1 MFNMQEL
8 AKIMKD
14 LDGTPQGEMMKMMFQ
29 GGGAKA
35 LTRSTPGFKYI
46 EKAQNIITKDG
57 IDSSVYYDK
66 PYLLTTRNQR
76 YLDTTLQEGAQS
88 AFVILS
94 AGDTIFEL
102 VSRGVNKIVTVDVN
116 DLQPLIFKLRKAAIM
131 TLKPSQFEQFLIDSK
146 GYRFMSQDVY
156 KDVRQAFDKNDQ
168 ETINFW
174 DNILEINPQD
184 DLRQYL
190 FKGIGGDISKT
201 RMSLPFLRN
210 KPGYYDLRTKLEK
223 ADISINL
230 QDALEYLKQNPN
242 QQFDYIDITNILL
255 FIYQLQCEDK
265 PEKFNDILKTLKEIY
280 NTNLNNGGVFVIDYL
295 FGVALSDLDNIT
307 MEDPDKR
314 KVQEIYKIT
323 LEKLRELFEL
333 ESCTASKLIDGF
345 GPQQDTIIYTKKT
358 GI

>member
-1 MFNMQEL
+1 MIQMNEMQQLLKKLE
-8 AKIMKD
+8 
-14 LDGTPQGEMMKMMFQ
+14 GTPEGNLLKQMMGQ
-29 GGGAKA
+29 SRL
-35 LTRSTPGFKYI
+35 LTRSTPGFKQI

-57 IDSSVYYDK
+57 MDTDVYYDK

-76 YLDTTLQEGAQS
+76 YLDTTLPNGADS
-88 AFVILS
+88 AFTILS

-102 VSRGVNKIVTVDVN
+102 VSRGVNHIVTVDVN
-116 DLQPLIFKLRKAAIM
+116 DLQPLVFKLRKAAIM

-146 GYRFMSQDVY
+146 GYRFMARDVY
-156 KDVRQAFDKNDQ
+156 KDVREAFDKSD
-168 ETINFW
+168 EPTINFW
-174 DNILEINPQD
+174 DNIIDINPQD

-201 RMSLPFLRN
+201 RMCLPFLRN

-223 ADISINL
+223 ADIQIHI
-230 QDALEYLKQNPN
+230 QDALEYLKQNPT

-265 PEKFNDILKTLKEIY
+265 PEKYNEVLKTLRTIY
-280 NTNLNNGGVFVIDYL
+280 DTNLNNGGVFVIDYL
-295 FGVALSDLDNIT
+295 FGVGLSDLENIT
-307 MEDPDKR
+307 MEEPEKR

-333 ESCTASKLIDGF
+333 ESCTVSKLIDGF
-345 GPQQDTIIYTKKT
+345 GPKQDTIIYTKK
-358 GI
+358 

>member
-1 MFNMQEL
+1 MIQMNEMQQLLKKLE
-8 AKIMKD
+8 
-14 LDGTPQGEMMKMMFQ
+14 GTPEGNLLKQMMGQ
-29 GGGAKA
+29 SRL
-35 LTRSTPGFKYI
+35 LTRSTPGFKQI

-57 IDSSVYYDK
+57 MDTDVYYDK

-76 YLDTTLQEGAQS
+76 YLDTTLPNGADS
-88 AFVILS
+88 AFTILS

-102 VSRGVNKIVTVDVN
+102 VSRGVNHIVTVDVN
-116 DLQPLIFKLRKAAIM
+116 DLQPLVFKLRKAAIM

-146 GYRFMSQDVY
+146 GYRFMAQDVY
-156 KDVRQAFDKNDQ
+156 KDVREAFDKSD
-168 ETINFW
+168 ESTINFW
-174 DNILEINPQD
+174 DNIIDINPQD

-201 RMSLPFLRN
+201 RMCLPFLRN

-223 ADISINL
+223 ADIQIHI
-230 QDALEYLKQNPN
+230 QDALEYLKQNPT

-265 PEKFNDILKTLKEIY
+265 PEKYNEVLKQLRTIY
-280 NTNLNNGGVFVIDYL
+280 DTNLNNGGVFVIDYL
-295 FGVALSDLDNIT
+295 FAVGLQDLEQISEEN
-307 MEDPDKR
+307 PDKR

-333 ESCTASKLIDGF
+333 ESLTASKLIEGF
-345 GPQQDTIIYTKKT
+345 GSSQDTIIYTKK
-358 GI
+358 

>member
-1 MFNMQEL
+1 MIQMNEMQQLLKKLE
-8 AKIMKD
+8 
-14 LDGTPQGEMMKMMFQ
+14 GTPEGNLLKQMMGQ
-29 GGGAKA
+29 SRL
-35 LTRSTPGFKYI
+35 LTRSTPGFKQI

-57 IDSSVYYDK
+57 MDTDVYYDK

-76 YLDTTLQEGAQS
+76 YLDTTLPNGADS
-88 AFVILS
+88 AFTILS

-102 VSRGVNKIVTVDVN
+102 VSRGVNHIVTVDVN
-116 DLQPLIFKLRKAAIM
+116 DLQPLVFKLRKAAIM

-146 GYRFMSQDVY
+146 GYRFMAQDVY
-156 KDVRQAFDKNDQ
+156 KDVREAFDKSD
-168 ETINFW
+168 ESTINFW
-174 DNILEINPQD
+174 DNIIDINPQD

-201 RMSLPFLRN
+201 RMCLPFLRN

-223 ADISINL
+223 ADIQIHI
-230 QDALEYLKQNPN
+230 QDALEYLKQNTT

-265 PEKFNDILKTLKEIY
+265 PEKYNEVLKQLRTIY
-280 NTNLNNGGVFVIDYL
+280 DTNLNNGGVFVIDYL
-295 FGVALSDLDNIT
+295 FAVGLQDLEQISEEN
-307 MEDPDKR
+307 PDKR

-333 ESCTASKLIDGF
+333 ESLTASKLIEGF
-345 GPQQDTIIYTKKT
+345 GSSQDTIIYTKK
-358 GI
+358 

>member
-1 MFNMQEL
+1 MIQMNEMQQLLKKLE
-8 AKIMKD
+8 
-14 LDGTPQGEMMKMMFQ
+14 GTPEGNLLKQMMGQ
-29 GGGAKA
+29 SRL
-35 LTRSTPGFKYI
+35 LTRSTPGFKQI

-57 IDSSVYYDK
+57 MDTDVYYDK

-76 YLDTTLQEGAQS
+76 YLDTTLPNGADS
-88 AFVILS
+88 AFTILS

-102 VSRGVNKIVTVDVN
+102 VSRGVNHIVTVDVN
-116 DLQPLIFKLRKAAIM
+116 DLQPLVFKLRKAAIM

-146 GYRFMSQDVY
+146 GYRFMAQDVY
-156 KDVRQAFDKNDQ
+156 KDVREAFDKSD
-168 ETINFW
+168 ESTINFW
-174 DNILEINPQD
+174 DNIIDINPQD

-201 RMSLPFLRN
+201 RMCLPFLRN

-223 ADISINL
+223 ADIQIHI
-230 QDALEYLKQNPN
+230 QDALEYLKQNPT

-265 PEKFNDILKTLKEIY
+265 PEKYNEALKQLRTIY
-280 NTNLNNGGVFVIDYL
+280 DTNLNNGGVFVIDYL
-295 FGVALSDLDNIT
+295 FAVGLQDLEQISEEN
-307 MEDPDKR
+307 PDKR

-333 ESCTASKLIDGF
+333 ESLTASKLIEGF
-345 GPQQDTIIYTKKT
+345 GSSQDTIIYTKK
-358 GI
+358 

>member
-1 MFNMQEL
+1 MFNMQDL
-8 AKIMKD
+8 TKIMKE
-14 LDGTPQGEMMKMMFQ
+14 LDGTPQGEMMKAMFA
-29 GGGAKA
+29 GTGAKA
-35 LTRSTPGFKYI
+35 LTRSTPGFKLI

-57 IDSSVYYDK
+57 MDSSVYYDK

-76 YLDTTLQEGAQS
+76 YLDTTLQTGAKS

-116 DLQPLIFKLRKAAIM
+116 DLQPLIFKLRKASIM

-146 GYRFMSQDVY
+146 GYKFMSEEVYQDVR
-156 KDVRQAFDKNDQ
+156 KAFDSKDQ

-174 DNILEINPQD
+174 DNILDINPQD

-210 KPGYYDLRTKLEK
+210 KPGYYDLRTKLEN
-223 ADISINL
+223 ADISINI
-230 QDALEYLKQNPN
+230 QDALEYLKQHPE
-242 QQFDYIDITNILL
+242 QKFDYIDITNILL

-265 PEKFNDILKTLKEIY
+265 PEKFNEVLKTLKTIY
-280 NTNLNNGGVFVIDYL
+280 ETNLNNGGVFVIDYL
-295 FGVALSDLDNIT
+295 FGVGLEDLENIT
-307 MEDPDKR
+307 MDEEDKR

-323 LEKLRELFEL
+323 LEKLRGLFEL
-333 ESCTASKLIDGF
+333 ETCTVSKLIDGF
-345 GPQQDTIIYTKKT
+345 GPKQDTVIFTKK
-358 GI
+358 